1 MRARDFAVLLLSLP
15 LLACQT
21 PEEIAAAD
29 DSQCRSY
36 GAKPGSDAYVNCRV
50 AQQKISQ
57 RRIHRQRQ
65 QHDQLHRRRQLDHLL
80 LRQEVRPTAERDRLL
95 AR

>member
-1 MRARDFAVLLLSLP
+1 MRARDFAVLLLLLP

-29 DSQCRSY
+29 DAQCRSY

-50 AQQKISQ
+50 AQQKIRSDESIASEN
-57 RRIHRQRQ
+57 RTTNC
-65 QHDQLHRRRQLDHLL
+65 
-80 LRQEVRPTAERDRLL
+80 TAVGNSITCF
-95 AR
+95 

>member
-29 DSQCRSY
+29 NSQCRSY

-50 AQQKISQ
+50 AQQKIRSDKS
-57 RRIHRQRQ
+57 IASANSTTNC
-65 QHDQLHRRRQLDHLL
+65 
-80 LRQEVRPTAERDRLL
+80 TAVGNSITCF
-95 AR
+95 